1 MFKLG
6 KLMLGMNSQE
16 ITKTNIINKNRI
28 VILAISFLLSGCA
41 SIVYKDAASSY
52 VSATK
57 ELVTQLNEVSS
68 RLAKADDNLKLTKS
82 STDQDCPI
90 ADERRF
96 VRAGSDVRFSS
107 FLKRFPALKNSKACN
122 ALTRC
127 EIDTNNR
134 RPNYCQRACYSAD
147 EANCLVQIE
156 QNYILLEKNGSAGL
170 EANGSFSAKEIALEA
185 NSLATNL
192 GRIEYKRSGSF
203 ANKLAADNLRILSEY
218 MDMLEKATSENK
230 ADLTED
236 AKRLSDKMV
245 KLTEQYTTFT
255 GKKLSSNDQK
265 SRDNIKAY
273 LGAFGK
279 LAGDL
284 QVLAANA
291 KDAQKIKLFVK
302 QNAINVEEVI
312 NGIKPIISGDDLLG
326 LTLNNIAYFN
336 IRKDI
341 QNRYQREADPYAR
354 MLLINEIDK
363 FQYANS
369 NKTGAELNTVFDK
382 VSKSHE
388 ALVSL
393 VINPTDTQLRAIREE
408 EFKQLKAVAEDV
420 ASVLTLVI

>member
-6 KLMLGMNSQE
+6 KVTLGMNSVR
-16 ITKTNIINKNRI
+16 ITEKNIMNKNRI
-28 VILAISFLLSGCA
+28 VIFAISFLLSGCA

-57 ELVTQLNEVSS
+57 GLVTQLNEVSS

-82 STDQDCPI
+82 SMDQDCPI

-96 VRAGSDVRFSS
+96 VRAGSDVKFSV
-107 FLKRFPALKNSKACN
+107 FLKRFPELQTAKACN
-122 ALTRC
+122 ALTQC
-127 EIDTNNR
+127 ELDTSNR
-134 RPNYCQRACYSAD
+134 RPSYCTHACYSAE

-156 QNYILLEKNGSAGL
+156 QNYILLEKNIATGGSP
-170 EANGSFSAKEIALEA
+170 AKEIALEA

-192 GRIEYKRSGSF
+192 GRVEYKRSGSF

-218 MDMLEKATSENK
+218 MDMLEKVTGQNK

-279 LAGDL
+279 LAGNL

-291 KDAQKIKLFVK
+291 KDAQGIKLFVK
-302 QNAINVEEVI
+302 KNAINVEEVI
-312 NGIKPIISGDDLLG
+312 NGIKPVISGDDLLG

-341 QNRYQREADPYAR
+341 QNRYQKETDPYTR

-369 NKTGAELNTVFDK
+369 NKTGAELTAVFDK

-393 VINPTDTQLRAIREE
+393 VINPTDAQLKAIREE

-420 ASVLTLVI
+420 AGVLTLVL